1 MGSYELV
8 LGRVERSKSFTVC
21 RKKKRG
27 TSMKKIMFALIC
39 ATCAA
44 FAADMPRSEWHAKVG
59 DCAQDPAMLKQTMS
73 QLSAADQTAFL
84 AEVNDAISKM
94 PGSDEVKAAKFLDAN
109 RAAVSGATASNRSAV
124 LAEVFATVPPEYLT
138 VINENFASDLF
149 NRNANPSR
157 PFTDEEYITLT
168 TNTMAVITAR
178 CASAENSAVRDAF
191 AALMFERASGGS
203 PEGLRDILV
212 STLPESSQEAARSE
226 WFPAAMGE
234 GREKTYDP
242 MLGVSEAGE
251 EPNHA
256 AVLQLTGPQVGQ
268 ALLADLQSEGSGSGS
283 SSASAF
289 VAPGIVGAGGADAAG
304 GITGDQPDS
313 GLNRVPRSAILSST
327 PNGLRPVKD
336 AAGNVMRDENGNEMF
351 YGPNGEI
358 VHKTTDAAG
367 NPVYVD
373 GNGDIVNNPY
383 NGGKHRGDGT
393 PTTVVN
399 IPEPTPTP
407 TPEPVPYP

>member
-1 MGSYELV
+1 MRKIVLTLV
-8 LGRVERSKSFTVC
+8 
-21 RKKKRG
+21 
-27 TSMKKIMFALIC
+27 
-39 ATCAA
+39 CAA
-44 FAADMPRSEWHAKVG
+44 YAAFSAEMPRSEWHAKVG
-59 DCAQDPAMLKQTMS
+59 DCAQDPALLKQTIS

-138 VINENFASDLF
+138 VVNENFASDLF

-157 PFTDEEYITLT
+157 PFTDQEFVELS
-168 TNTMAVITAR
+168 TNTMAIIVAR
-178 CASAENSAVRDAF
+178 CASAENSAVRDTF

-203 PEGLRDILV
+203 PSDLRDALV
-212 STLPESSQEAARSE
+212 STLPESAQESARSE
-226 WFPAAMGE
+226 WIPAAMGE

-256 AVLQLTGPQVGQ
+256 SVLQLTSQQTGQ
-268 ALLADLQSEGSGSGS
+268 ALLADLQADGSGASTTSSGLA
-283 SSASAF
+283 SSAFSG
-289 VAPGIVGAGGADAAG
+289 PGIVGTAGIAD
-304 GITGDQPDS
+304 DQPDS
-313 GLNRVPRSAILSST
+313 SLSRIPRAAVFSDTPVGLK
-327 PNGLRPVKD
+327 PVKD
-336 AAGNVMRDENGNEMF
+336 ALGNVMRDENGREMY

-358 VHKTTDAAG
+358 VYKGGNNSNGDPIFYDA
-367 NPVYVD
+367 D
-373 GNGDIVNNPY
+373 GNIVPNPY
-383 NGGKHRGDGT
+383 NGGKHRGDGGSQNPVVPT
-393 PTTVVN
+393 P
-399 IPEPTPTP
+399 EPTP